1 MKKPRVRVDTAGR
14 LLSMGDGL
22 TNFVSN
28 IGHANAKTSATAYMG
43 RLNSQASLEAAYS
56 ASTWFG
62 KIVDIPADDATREWR
77 AWKADSTEIE
87 DLEKV
92 EKDLN
97 VRVKVNQALKWARL
111 YGGAVIIPD
120 LPGNPETPLNLDR
133 VVKGGVRFLSV
144 LHRFEI
150 QKDGDIRRNPLDPLY
165 GQPERWRVGTGDG
178 QSIFFHPS
186 RVFLFNG
193 RKASN
198 GITSAEV
205 WGESIWQH
213 LSDAIEASDSG
224 AAVIHALL
232 HEAKVDVVK
241 IDGFMDFI
249 GTDEGESAYMRRWDL
264 AAKLKSVANVM
275 LLDGQDQWDQK
286 TINWTGLPDIIDKLL
301 TIMSGAADIPVTRLI
316 GKSPGG
322 LNSTGE
328 SDLRNYY
335 DSVRV
340 KQDLQIAPML
350 APLDEILIRSAL
362 GDRPDDIWYDWKPLW
377 TPDEKERAE
386 TQKVRA
392 ETFQIELNSGAFDE
406 HMLVKTYLAGAI
418 ESGLYPGLE
427 QARAEAPDE
436 GFNEAEEEDPSVMQ
450 TVVGDALPRTLY
462 VRRDV
467 VNKAEITKWAEAQGF
482 TDIVPDLHVTIM
494 HSRAPVDWMK
504 MGSAWES
511 AITIPAGGPRIMEAF
526 GEAKVLLISSG
537 DLQWRHG
544 HMREMG
550 ASYDFE
556 EYQPH
561 VTISYGEMPEGVE
574 PYQGEIIL
582 GPEIFEEIK

>member
-1 MKKPRVRVDTAGR
+1 MTKPRVRIDTHGR

-28 IGHANAKTSATAYMG
+28 IGQANAKTSATTYLQG
-43 RLNSQASLEAAYS
+43 FDSQASLEATYS

-77 AWKADSTEIE
+77 SWKADSTAIE
-87 DLEKV
+87 DLEAA

-97 VRVKVNQALKWARL
+97 VRVQVNKALKWARL

-120 LPGNPETPLNLDR
+120 LPGNPTTPLNIER
-133 VVKGGVRFLSV
+133 VTKDSVRFLSV

-150 QKDGDIRRNPLDPLY
+150 QPDGDVRRNPLDPLY
-165 GQPERWRVGTGDG
+165 GLPERWRVNAGGGD
-178 QSIFFHPS
+178 SLFFHPS
-186 RVFLFNG
+186 RVFMFNG
-193 RKASN
+193 RRASN
-198 GITSAEV
+198 GITSNTV
-205 WGESIWQH
+205 WGESIWRH

-224 AAVIHALL
+224 ANIIHALL
-232 HEAKVDVVK
+232 HEAKIDVVRV
-241 IDGFMDFI
+241 DGFMDFI

-264 AAKLKSVANVM
+264 AAKLKSVANM
-275 LLDGQDQWDQK
+275 LVLDGQDEYEQK
-286 TINWTGLPDIIDKLL
+286 TMNWSGLPDVMDTLL
-301 TIMSGAADIPVTRLI
+301 TVMSGAADIPVTRLV

-335 DSVRV
+335 DSVKA
-340 KQDLQIAPML
+340 KQDLQLSPQM
-350 APLDEILIRSAL
+350 APLDEVLIRTAL
-362 GDRPDDIWYDWKPLW
+362 GDRPKDIWYDWKPLW

-406 HMLVKTYLAGAI
+406 EMLVKTYLAGAI

-427 QARAEAPDE
+427 QARADAPDE
-436 GFNEAEEEDPSVMQ
+436 GFSGEEDPSAIVPV
-450 TVVGDALPRTLY
+450 TADALPRTLY

-467 VNKAEITKWAEAQGF
+467 VNKTEITKWAEAQGF
-482 TDIVPDLHVTIM
+482 TDIVPDLHITIM
-494 HSRAPVDWMK
+494 YSRSPVDWMK

-511 AITIPAGGPRIMEAF
+511 TVTIPAGGPRVMEAF
-526 GEAKVLLISSG
+526 GEAKVLLISAN
-537 DLQWRHG
+537 DLQWRHR

-561 VTISYGEMPEGVE
+561 VTISYGDMPENVE
-574 PYQGEIIL
+574 PYQGEIVL
-582 GPEIFEEIK
+582 GPEIFEEAKQ